1 MRASRTGG
9 DRESENERG
18 TEEIHE
24 KEMARGRRTGSA
36 RARESGDYENANG
49 DSARVRV
56 TEDPREQD

>member
-1 MRASRTGG
+1 MKART
-9 DRESENERG
+9 RG

-36 RARESGDYENANG
+36 RARESGDYEKANG

>member
-1 MRASRTGG
+1 MKART
-9 DRESENERG
+9 RG
-18 TEEIHE
+18 IEEIRE

-36 RARESGDYENANG
+36 RARESGDYANG